1 MNELEW
7 EGMSVIP
14 LDVGDK
20 HPPSS
25 TLVCKFCKEPPSCI
39 ARCNVRVYYVCGNS
53 TLTRAFI
60 HLGIHKHPVKDGEL
74 RDMQERTQDLIGE
87 QMERTPSATNS
98 AIIMDATKELL
109 GDLLLCSDGEL
120 PKTLDLSE
128 LMPELDK
135 CKYFSSRSIQKEV
148 TSFKH
153 LRRFGVIDS
162 ITKLRGSSTW
172 AFVQESKFPSQG
184 TDTNKVFVFKMSE
197 VEPSSGVDLVK
208 CMQVGGDLEDAW
220 IMFDH
225 VKRVRGWTMMACHVY
240 DSSYCRVMT
249 IACSDMQSE
258 DTVAQ
263 IVFWQN

>member
-1 MNELEW
+1 MAGMDKQYDGHVWTKTKTTNIVNHSGLTFRTSVCIGHVWCMNSTCAFLNCVHCLNDVNELEW
-7 EGMSVIP
+7 EGMSVVP

-25 TLVCKFCKEPPSCI
+25 TLLCKFYKEPPCCI
-39 ARCNVRVYYVCGNS
+39 ARCNARVYYICGNS

-74 RDMQERTQDLIGE
+74 RDMQERTRDLIGE

-109 GDLLLCSDGEL
+109 GDLLLRPDGEL

-128 LMPELDK
+128 LMPVLDK
-135 CKYFSSRSIQKEV
+135 CKYFSSPSIQNEV

-172 AFVQESKFPSQG
+172 AFV
-184 TDTNKVFVFKMSE
+184 
-197 VEPSSGVDLVK
+197 
-208 CMQVGGDLEDAW
+208 
-220 IMFDH
+220 
-225 VKRVRGWTMMACHVY
+225 
-240 DSSYCRVMT
+240 
-249 IACSDMQSE
+249 
-258 DTVAQ
+258 
-263 IVFWQN
+263 